1 MLLMK
6 YRLLLFSLLILAAG
20 CTKQNAVSD
29 FVQDR
34 DMARSLYFY
43 PSTLRMINID
53 RNPEYDEMIEGIKL
67 ARYFILD
74 SAQVL
79 NADIPNLITELTN
92 DGFEEVMY
100 IKNKDTNIQ
109 VMALE
114 KETPEFVILSKSD
127 EEITLLEVVGMIN
140 VAKIPKLSQTFT
152 TNGFLDVLNL
162 DGKNNNR

>member
-1 MLLMK
+1 MK

-34 DMARSLYFY
+34 DMALSLYFY

-53 RNPEYDEMIEGIKL
+53 RNTEYDEMIKGIKQ
-67 ARYFILD
+67 ARYFMLD

-79 NADIPNLITELTN
+79 NADIPKLIAELTN

-114 KETPEFVILSKSD
+114 KETPEFVILSVTD
-127 EEITLLEVVGMIN
+127 QEVTLLEVIGMIN
-140 VAKIPKLSQTFT
+140 VAKIPKLTQTFSK
-152 TNGFLDVLNL
+152 NGFLDVINL
-162 DGKNNNR
+162 TSKKNKR

>member
-1 MLLMK
+1 MK
-6 YRLLLFSLLILAAG
+6 YRLLLFSMLILAAG

-34 DMARSLYFY
+34 DMALSLYFY

-53 RNPEYDEMIEGIKL
+53 RNVEYDEMIEGIKL
-67 ARYFILD
+67 ARYFMLD

-79 NADIPNLITELTN
+79 NADIPMLITELTN

-100 IKNKDTNIQ
+100 IKNKDTDIQ

-127 EEITLLEVVGMIN
+127 EEITVLEVVGLIN
-140 VAKIPKLSQTFT
+140 VAKLPKLTQTFSED
-152 TNGFLDVLNL
+152 GFLDVFNL
-162 DGKNNNR
+162 KSR